1 MTFQQ
6 LTHPDDLYLDEV
18 HIARVLAGTIP
29 HYTLEKRYLHK
40 GARSSGP
47 L

>member
-6 LTHPDDLYLDEV
+6 LTHPDDLYLDEAHV
-18 HIARVLAGTIP
+18 GPDAGNNP